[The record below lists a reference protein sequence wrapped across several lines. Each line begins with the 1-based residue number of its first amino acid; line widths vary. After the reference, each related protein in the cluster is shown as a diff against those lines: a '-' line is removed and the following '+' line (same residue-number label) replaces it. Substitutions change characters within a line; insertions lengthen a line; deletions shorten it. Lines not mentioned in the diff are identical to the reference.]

1 MILVWFKVILN
12 STRVLFPTLVTLA
25 SFVRV
30 ALTSTMSTSN
40 LLVTSVLFSLDVT
53 YTTFVVALV
62 AIVFAIIQNVS
73 TSPAF
78 NLSIVQL
85 TN

>member
-1 MILVWFKVILN
+1 MWFKTILN

-30 ALTSTMSTSN
+30 ALTSTTFTSN
-40 LLVTSVLFSLDVT
+40 LPVELVLFSLDVT
-53 YTTFVVALV
+53 FTTFVVALV

-73 TSPAF
+73 TPLTS